1 MGKRTKSRNPR
12 ANEGIQANEVHAK
25 AIAVGRGAK
34 AVVTYGA
41 SDLSDEIKKA
51 FEVLTNKVESM
62 PDNPDKAVAQSAV
75 SALKAEAEKG
85 DEARENNV
93 SKWLTF
99 LAQAAPDV
107 WEVAISTFLNPIQG
121 LSLVFQKVAQ
131 RAKQA

>member
-1 MGKRTKSRNPR
+1 MGKRTKSRNPP

-51 FEVLTNKVESM
+51 FAVLAQKVESL
-62 PDNPDKAVAQSAV
+62 PDGPDKTVAHSAV
-75 SALKAEAEKG
+75 TALEAEAQKGDKAEE
-85 DEARENNV
+85 DTV

-107 WEVAISTFLNPIQG
+107 WDVAVATFLNPIKG